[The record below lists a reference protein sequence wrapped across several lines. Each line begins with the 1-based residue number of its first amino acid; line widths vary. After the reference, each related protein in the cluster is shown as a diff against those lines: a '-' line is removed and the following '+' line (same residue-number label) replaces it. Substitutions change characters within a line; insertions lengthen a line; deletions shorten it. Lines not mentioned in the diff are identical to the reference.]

1 MEISSVYI
9 MANQNIIDDPY
20 SKEQLGIYF
29 DPFIYKHI
37 KELKLDGININNLI
51 IVFWDISNF
60 SALIKE
66 LKALMKK
73 LFKKQGPIFEE
84 VEYLLRDYHSEA
96 TRVIKKNNGI
106 LDKFI
111 GDGIFAYF
119 GYQDKKFDI
128 NHSKAMN
135 AALEFKTNFIKI
147 KEKHMKI
154 LYSHY
159 NYKPTTDIN
168 LKCAMHIGQ
177 VLFGYWYSPLRSQIT
192 AIGDDVNFCSRLEG
206 FAGKDQ
212 IIISKELN
220 NELRKITNNIFRTK
234 KIKIPEDK
242 KLKTYEHVKYVY
254 ELIGKNKQVLD

>member
-1 MEISSVYI
+1 M
-9 MANQNIIDDPY
+9 
-20 SKEQLGIYF
+20 YF
-29 DPFIYKHI
+29 DPLIYKHI
-37 KELKLDGININNLI
+37 KELKLDGVNINKLI
-51 IVFWDISNF
+51 IVFWDISKF
-60 SALIKE
+60 SSLIKE
-66 LKALMKK
+66 LKILMKK
-73 LFKKQGPIFEE
+73 RIKKQGLIFHE
-84 VEYLLRDYHSEA
+84 VEYLLRDYYSEA
-96 TRVIKKNNGI
+96 IRVIKKNNGI

-128 NHSKAMN
+128 VLSKAID
-135 AALEFKTNFIKI
+135 AALELKTNFTKI

-159 NYKPTTDIN
+159 DYKPATNIN

-192 AIGDDVNFCSRLEG
+192 AIGDDVNFCSRLEA
-206 FAGKDQ
+206 FADNDQ

-220 NELRKITNNIFRTK
+220 DALRKITNNTFRTK

-242 KLKTYEHVKYVY
+242 KLKTFENVKNVY
-254 ELIGKNKQVLD
+254 ELIGKYN

>member
-1 MEISSVYI
+1 
-9 MANQNIIDDPY
+9 MANQNITDDPY
-20 SKEQLGIYF
+20 SKEQLGMYF

-37 KELKLDGININNLI
+37 KELKLDGINIYSFI
-51 IVFWDISNF
+51 IVFWDISKF

-73 LFKKQGPIFEE
+73 QGSILPE
-84 VEYLLRDYHSEA
+84 VEYLLRDYYSEA
-96 TRVIKKNNGI
+96 TRVIKRNNGI

-119 GYQDKKFDI
+119 GYQDNNKFDMVY
-128 NHSKAMN
+128 SKAIN
-135 AALEFKTNFIKI
+135 AALELKKNFIKI
-147 KEKHMKI
+147 KEKNMKI

-159 NYKPTTDIN
+159 NYKPTTNIN

-206 FAGKDQ
+206 FADKDQ

-220 NELRKITNNIFRTK
+220 NELGRLPNNTFRTK